1 MVLLPLLGCGSVAPA
16 PSDEPVVLEAEP
28 APPRPPDVL
37 ILLWDT
43 VRADHLSLYG
53 YDRPT
58 TPRLD
63 AFAREAAVYERA
75 ISSSMW
81 TVPAHGSLFTGLP
94 ASSHGARV
102 GWLWLDG
109 AHVTLPEHLADHGY
123 ATWAWSTNPYLSEQT
138 NLLQGFETV
147 RYAWREPDA
156 EACGAATSAK
166 LIAGDRSSELS
177 PGWSGSQGWPEHLVA
192 YKDCAPHAVD
202 AFLEWQGALPEDRP
216 YLAYV
221 NLLEAHHPRVP
232 SAASRAAVAPSEVV
246 ERSLA
251 TDASLLRL
259 MSAMEGHDT
268 LDDEEREAV
277 VATYDATLRDLD
289 DATGRLLD
297 GLRDR
302 GVLDR
307 TVVIVVSDHGENLG
321 ERGMWDHRWDLHQPL
336 VHVPLI
342 VRYPPSVVAGRHLDA
357 VSTANLFG

>member
-1 MVLLPLLGCGSVAPA
+1 
-16 PSDEPVVLEAEP
+16 
-28 APPRPPDVL
+28 
-37 ILLWDT
+37 
-43 VRADHLSLYG
+43 
-53 YDRPT
+53 
-58 TPRLD
+58 
-63 AFAREAAVYERA
+63 
-75 ISSSMW
+75 
-81 TVPAHGSLFTGLP
+81 
-94 ASSHGARV
+94 
-102 GWLWLDG
+102 
-109 AHVTLPEHLADHGY
+109 
-123 ATWAWSTNPYLSEQT
+123 
-138 NLLQGFETV
+138 
-147 RYAWREPDA
+147 
-156 EACGAATSAK
+156 
-166 LIAGDRSSELS
+166 
-177 PGWSGSQGWPEHLVA
+177 PEHLVA

-357 VSTANLFG
+357 VSTANLFGTVLALTGLPAPVGAGSLPPFGADDQVFTELVVPTPRLPEVRRAWPDLIPRRWDRRYREVIEGPYALLQSDDGFTGLVDLVADPGETTLLDDPARTARMVGLLERFEATRPKIDASLRTSEDRPGDPLALRPGEAGLLEALGYVEPSP